1 MAESPS
7 PSGPSASDGKENQMS
22 RSSSSGL
29 FSKYKGKYKTYLA
42 ERRANS
48 KSKASQDLD
57 SVAEAAIASD
67 SRQPDSRKQSPKEAA
82 AAAQAA
88 DNAALDKDMDAF
100 FEEVSQIKVTMAL
113 LICFEPQMSWSTAPD
128 SSACMYAFTCMR
140 VVSAVPISVQLLCRP
155 ESTSDAFCNP
165 LARLS

>member
-1 MAESPS
+1 MQESPS
-7 PSGPSASDGKENQMS
+7 PSGPSSSNGKENQLS

-57 SVAEAAIASD
+57 SVAEAAIASN
-67 SRQPDSRKQSPKEAA
+67 SGQPSSGKQSAKEAA

-100 FEEVSQIKVTMAL
+100 FEEVSQIKVTIDL
-113 LICFEPQMSWSTAPD
+113 LICFGLELSP
-128 SSACMYAFTCMR
+128 
-140 VVSAVPISVQLLCRP
+140 
-155 ESTSDAFCNP
+155 STSFDSVHACKPSHAFVSCQHFRS
-165 LARLS
+165 AHSM